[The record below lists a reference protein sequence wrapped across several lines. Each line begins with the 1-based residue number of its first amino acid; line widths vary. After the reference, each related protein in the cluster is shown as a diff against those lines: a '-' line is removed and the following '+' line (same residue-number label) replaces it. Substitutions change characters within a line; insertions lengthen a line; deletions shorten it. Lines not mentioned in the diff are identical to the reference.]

1 MRVDDFEGIAMTPH
15 FRFLPL
21 SGFIIG
27 AALLVGC
34 DDHSEQAQQP
44 PSPQVVVHV
53 VKSAP
58 LVVTTELPGRT
69 DAYRVAEVRPQV
81 SWPKLRRQPTLPT

>member
-1 MRVDDFEGIAMTPH
+1 MTPH

-34 DDHSEQAQQP
+34 DDHSGQAQQP

-58 LVVTTELPGRT
+58 SGEWHRPEAQL
-69 DAYRVAEVRPQV
+69 YRG
-81 SWPKLRRQPTLPT
+81 

>member
-1 MRVDDFEGIAMTPH
+1 MRIDDFEGIAMTPH

-34 DDHSEQAQQP
+34 DDHSGQAQQP

-58 LVVTTELPGRT
+58 LVVIPPNCRAAPMRIVLQRF
-69 DAYRVAEVRPQV
+69 A
-81 SWPKLRRQPTLPT
+81 LR